1 MIMTQNTKNDLLK
14 RIAFFLSTYTDP
26 NGGIMMEKPESGIDA
41 RKYYRE
47 TNQEKMT
54 KQKKKV
60 GKSTSPNRVNRST
73 HYICQPRST
82 GGNH

>member
-1 MIMTQNTKNDLLK
+1 MNMTQNTKNDLLK
-14 RIAFFLSTYTDP
+14 RIAFFLGTYTDP
-26 NGGIMMEKPESGIDA
+26 NGGIMMEKPESEIDT

-60 GKSTSPNRVNRST
+60 GKFTSPNRVNRST
-73 HYICQPRST
+73 HYIGQPRST